1 MMYEQD
7 ANQKAH
13 PLTMAGNRHYAK
25 ARDTSND
32 HDTRAIDATLALA
45 FEQRTANLLQAFLQ
59 LQNAEN
65 GSNTYL
71 GDIVTQDDPYGG
83 KKLAETIAKRLGL

>member
-25 ARDTSND
+25 ARVTEGPRGRVTSD
-32 HDTRAIDATLALA
+32 ARQVEATLALA
-45 FEQRTANLLQAFLQ
+45 FEQRTANLIALA
-59 LQNAEN
+59 A
-65 GSNTYL
+65 
-71 GDIVTQDDPYGG
+71 QDNRGYVAKRG
-83 KKLAETIAKRLGL
+83 LWQTIEARLGL